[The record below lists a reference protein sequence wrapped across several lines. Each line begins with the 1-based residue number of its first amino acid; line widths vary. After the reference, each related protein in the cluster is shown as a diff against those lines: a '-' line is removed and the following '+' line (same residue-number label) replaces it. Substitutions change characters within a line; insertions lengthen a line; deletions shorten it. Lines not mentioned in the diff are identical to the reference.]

1 MASDERD
8 GGANGAAEEEVQYN
22 AQGKKK
28 QKHDKPKPWDHDG
41 IDHWKIVKIAPE
53 DNPSGLL
60 EESSFATLFPQYRG
74 MYETFLCCY
83 NNEARTEEILK
94 ILARALQ
101 LDQLECIQQHLP
113 GPAAM
118 NFEVDTY
125 ESCGATIGIDIR
137 VDTGDTMPVFIFRA
151 ALPLTYSFI
160 L

>member
-41 IDHWKIVKIAPE
+41 IDHWNIVKIAPE

-74 MYETFLCCY
+74 MDETFPSCY
-83 NNEARTEEILK
+83 NIEAMTEEILESSK
-94 ILARALQ
+94 SS
-101 LDQLECIQQHLP
+101 P
-113 GPAAM
+113 TGSTGVYPAA
-118 NFEVDTY
+118 FAWPGGHE
-125 ESCGATIGIDIR
+125 
-137 VDTGDTMPVFIFRA
+137 
-151 ALPLTYSFI
+151 L
-160 L
+160 

>member
-74 MYETFLCCY
+74 MYGTFLCCY
-83 NNEARTEEILK
+83 NNEARTEETLK
-94 ILARALQ
+94 
-101 LDQLECIQQHLP
+101 DPSKCSP
-113 GPAAM
+113 TGSTGVYPAA
-118 NFEVDTY
+118 FAWPG
-125 ESCGATIGIDIR
+125 SHK
-137 VDTGDTMPVFIFRA
+137 
-151 ALPLTYSFI
+151 L
-160 L
+160 